1 MNYYQE
7 LTIIPSADVSP
18 FFVWSKCFTQVHLAL
33 VQQAK
38 AIYGEN
44 ATKGDI
50 GVSFPEYRCEQN
62 DGKPFTRLGTKLRV
76 FATTKSELEQL
87 NLDKWCERLLDYIHI
102 KRIAEVGDKAIGYVL
117 VKRFRQQK
125 NYEKRTRKF
134 ASREGSEVGYEEAKA
149 ASIAHIAKQKGIS
162 LEAATQHFEHP
173 VLEQRPYIKIASLE
187 NKHKFSL
194 EIDQQQVEQAQQGG
208 EQGGKFNTYGFSTHT
223 TVPHW

>member
-1 MNYYQE
+1 MKYYQE

-38 AIYGEN
+38 ATYGEN
-44 ATKGDI
+44 ATMGDI
-50 GVSFPEYRCEQN
+50 GVSFPEYCCEQR

-76 FATTKSELEQL
+76 FANTRSELEKL
-87 NLDKWCERLLDYIHI
+87 NLDKWCERLQDYIHI
-102 KRIAEVGDKAIGYVL
+102 KRIAEVGDKATGHVL

-125 NYEKRTRKF
+125 NHKKKTRKF
-134 ASREGSEVGYEEAKA
+134 ASREKIDYEEAEAK
-149 ASIAHIAKQKGIS
+149 SIAYIAKQKGIS
-162 LEAATQHFEHP
+162 LEAAKQHFENP
-173 VLEQRPYIKIASLE
+173 VLEQKPYIKIASLA

-208 EQGGKFNTYGFSTHT
+208 KQGGKFSTYGFSAHT